1 MNNRLAAT
9 TLPGIA
15 AGVAVPRYD
24 RTMLRPRIV
33 HLGLGGF
40 FRAHGAIYTE
50 DALHAAGGDW
60 GIVGVSLQRPD
71 QRDRLAPQNGLYTA
85 LQRDGDGVA
94 ARVVGTILAVLV
106 APENPAA
113 VIARLAAPETTIV
126 SLTVTE
132 KGYCHQPATGRL
144 DLSHPDIVH
153 DLGHPDAPRSAV
165 GFLTAG
171 LAARRTAGLAP
182 FVTLICDNLPG
193 NGHLLAGLV
202 QDFAAAQSPDL
213 ANWIAMNAA
222 FPSTMVDRIVPA
234 ATAADIDD
242 AHAMTG
248 LADAAPVSHE
258 PFRQWVIE
266 DRFANAE
273 RPAWECAGAR
283 FVPDVAPFE
292 HMKLRLLNGAHS
304 ALAYLGY
311 LSGHET
317 VCDAVGDPIIAR
329 YLQRL
334 WSEIIP
340 MIPPPPDTDLNDYV
354 QALLRRFA
362 NPAVRHRTWQIAMDG
377 SQKLP
382 QRLLGTIRQRL
393 DAGLPIPALALG
405 VAAWMR
411 YVGGTDE
418 AGQPIDVRDPLSG
431 RLRTLASRGD
441 VVRNLVSV
449 EPIFGADLGG
459 RADFIAPVTA
469 AYASLCRTGA
479 RASMQAMISGIKE

>member
-171 LAARRTAGLAP
+171 LAARRTAVERFSL
-182 FVTLICDNLPG
+182 
-193 NGHLLAGLV
+193 
-202 QDFAAAQSPDL
+202 AAQTP
-213 ANWIAMNAA
+213 
-222 FPSTMVDRIVPA
+222 
-234 ATAADIDD
+234 
-242 AHAMTG
+242 
-248 LADAAPVSHE
+248 
-258 PFRQWVIE
+258 
-266 DRFANAE
+266 
-273 RPAWECAGAR
+273 
-283 FVPDVAPFE
+283 
-292 HMKLRLLNGAHS
+292 KLWA
-304 ALAYLGY
+304 
-311 LSGHET
+311 
-317 VCDAVGDPIIAR
+317 
-329 YLQRL
+329 
-334 WSEIIP
+334 
-340 MIPPPPDTDLNDYV
+340 
-354 QALLRRFA
+354 
-362 NPAVRHRTWQIAMDG
+362 
-377 SQKLP
+377 
-382 QRLLGTIRQRL
+382 
-393 DAGLPIPALALG
+393 ALG
-405 VAAWMR
+405 V
-411 YVGGTDE
+411 GTGE
-418 AGQPIDVRDPLSG
+418 
-431 RLRTLASRGD
+431 
-441 VVRNLVSV
+441 
-449 EPIFGADLGG
+449 E
-459 RADFIAPVTA
+459 
-469 AYASLCRTGA
+469 
-479 RASMQAMISGIKE
+479 